1 MIRIGTPYI
10 TEKDDKAVLHA
21 PVSISPDTAQRFI
34 EVTSKLHNV
43 SWLTAYDY
51 PPESWTGRGSSLW
64 FAVPSEYGKYLCFER
79 SNAFVIALLWY
90 AMVTGSDI
98 SFEAPIS
105 RRLYNG
111 LTEKLIPALSADG
124 HKRIHLEGPIC
135 DEAVWHEDGVI
146 FGLSCGADS
155 MYLLHT
161 YGGDN
166 VPEGMRVTHA
176 SYYHADY
183 LFPYV
188 DPPYDVDEIIENSD
202 RLYSSHTADNARRIA
217 DGKGLPFVE
226 VWTNFDRDYYR
237 GGLIYTGMYRFLC
250 CTLAMEHMLSLY
262 IIASSGNGYNV
273 RHTSLFVPTQHYED
287 LICESCSTESMR
299 YIISDHEIRT
309 SKLKTI
315 ADDPDFRKYVSVCS
329 NDTEDGKNC
338 GECFGCWK
346 TMVPLDILGKLDD
359 FSERFD
365 LDRYYGNRRSI
376 FEKLIRYSFR
386 PEADAAREIV
396 RQIIDLAEET
406 ESEAGNE
413 FVDVWHDISDK
424 QQ

>member
-1 MIRIGTPYI
+1 M
-10 TEKDDKAVLHA
+10 
-21 PVSISPDTAQRFI
+21 
-34 EVTSKLHNV
+34 
-43 SWLTAYDY
+43 
-51 PPESWTGRGSSLW
+51 
-64 FAVPSEYGKYLCFER
+64 
-79 SNAFVIALLWY
+79 
-90 AMVTGSDI
+90 
-98 SFEAPIS
+98 
-105 RRLYNG
+105 
-111 LTEKLIPALSADG
+111 
-124 HKRIHLEGPIC
+124 
-135 DEAVWHEDGVI
+135 
-146 FGLSCGADS
+146 
-155 MYLLHT
+155 
-161 YGGDN
+161 
-166 VPEGMRVTHA
+166 
-176 SYYHADY
+176 
-183 LFPYV
+183 
-188 DPPYDVDEIIENSD
+188 
-202 RLYSSHTADNARRIA
+202 
-217 DGKGLPFVE
+217 
-226 VWTNFDRDYYR
+226 WTNFDRDYYR